1 MKKKIRILHVLSS
14 HIYSGAE
21 NVVCQ
26 LISMF
31 RSDPDYE
38 MVYCSPDGPIREALE
53 ARQVSYVPIEKVC
66 RREIQRVIAEVS
78 PNLVHAH
85 DVRAS
90 IVCAMAAGGVGGN
103 RLPVISHI
111 HACFDS
117 MTKISAKSLSY
128 LLFSGSFKK
137 IFWVSESSLKHYA
150 FSGMVRGKSQ
160 ILYNVID
167 PDKLKQRLEEDTAS
181 YGYDVVFL
189 GRFTDQ
195 KNPKRIVGI
204 LECLQ
209 KQLQLQQEPL
219 WQGQFQA
226 AMIGDGALYSS
237 IQQMVQ
243 EKGLEQVIALPGY
256 QSNPYKALASAKAFL
271 MASRYEGTPMSVLE
285 AMALGVPVVSTAT
298 DGIADVVKSGVTGY
312 LEETDEKLAERL
324 KELLTDP
331 KKQKSMSEAS
341 KKQFAQTCDRKKYRQ
356 TLDTVYQEN
365 AVW

>member
-26 LISMF
+26 IISMF

-103 RLPVISHI
+103 RLPIISHI

-137 IFWVSESSLKHYA
+137 IFLSLIH
-150 FSGMVRGKSQ
+150 
-160 ILYNVID
+160 I
-167 PDKLKQRLEEDTAS
+167 
-181 YGYDVVFL
+181 
-189 GRFTDQ
+189 
-195 KNPKRIVGI
+195 
-204 LECLQ
+204 
-209 KQLQLQQEPL
+209 
-219 WQGQFQA
+219 
-226 AMIGDGALYSS
+226 
-237 IQQMVQ
+237 
-243 EKGLEQVIALPGY
+243 
-256 QSNPYKALASAKAFL
+256 
-271 MASRYEGTPMSVLE
+271 
-285 AMALGVPVVSTAT
+285 
-298 DGIADVVKSGVTGY
+298 
-312 LEETDEKLAERL
+312 
-324 KELLTDP
+324 
-331 KKQKSMSEAS
+331 
-341 KKQFAQTCDRKKYRQ
+341 
-356 TLDTVYQEN
+356 
-365 AVW
+365 

>member
-26 LISMF
+26 IISMF

-90 IVCAMAAGGVGGN
+90 IVCAMAAGGASGN

-150 FSGMVRGKSQ
+150 FSGMVKGKSQ

-204 LECLQ
+204 LECLK
-209 KQLQLQQEPL
+209 KQL
-219 WQGQFQA
+219 QFQA
-226 AMIGDGALYSS
+226 AMIGDGELYSS

-324 KELLTDP
+324 KELLMNQE
-331 KKQKSMSEAS
+331 KQKSMSEAS
-341 KKQFAQTCDRKKYRQ
+341 KKQFAQICDLEKYRQ
-356 TLDTVYQEN
+356 TLNTVYQEN

>member
-26 LISMF
+26 IISMF

-53 ARQVSYVPIEKVC
+53 ARQVSYMPIEKVC

-90 IVCAMAAGGVGGN
+90 IVCAMAAGGAGGN

-150 FSGMVRGKSQ
+150 FSGMVKGKSQ

-167 PDKLKQRLEEDTAS
+167 SEKLKQRLEEDTAS

-195 KNPKRIVGI
+195 KNPQRIVKI

-209 KQLQLQQEPL
+209 KQLQQEPL
-219 WQGQFQA
+219 WQGDLRT
-226 AMIGDGALYSS
+226 AMIGDGELYSS

-243 EKGLEQVIALPGY
+243 KKSLEQMIALPGY
-256 QSNPYKALASAKAFL
+256 QSNPYKVLASAKVFL

-298 DGIADVVKSGVTGY
+298 DGIADVVKSGLTGY

-324 KELLTDP
+324 KELLINQE
-331 KKQKSMSEAS
+331 KQKSMSEAS
-341 KKQFAQTCDRKKYRQ
+341 KKQFAQICDLKKYRQ

>member
-26 LISMF
+26 IISMF

-53 ARQVSYVPIEKVC
+53 ARQVPYVPIEKVC

-90 IVCAMAAGGVGGN
+90 IVCAMAAGGAGEN

-150 FSGMVRGKSQ
+150 FSGMVKGKSQ

-167 PDKLKQRLEEDTAS
+167 PEKLKQRLEEDTAS

-209 KQLQLQQEPL
+209 KQLQ
-219 WQGQFQA
+219 FQA
-226 AMIGDGALYSS
+226 AMIGDGELYSS

-298 DGIADVVKSGVTGY
+298 DGIADVVKPGVTGY

-331 KKQKSMSEAS
+331 EKQKSMSEAS
-341 KKQFAQTCDRKKYRQ
+341 KKWFAQICDLEKYRQ
-356 TLDTVYQEN
+356 ALDTAYQEN

>member
-26 LISMF
+26 IISMF
-31 RSDPDYE
+31 WSDPDYE
-38 MVYCSPDGPIREALE
+38 MIYCSPDGPIREALE
-53 ARQVSYVPIEKVC
+53 ARQVPYAPVEKVC
-66 RREIQRVIAEVS
+66 RKEIQRVITEVS

-90 IVCAMAAGGVGGN
+90 IVCAMAAGGAGGN

-150 FSGMVRGKSQ
+150 FSGMVKGKSQ

-195 KNPKRIVGI
+195 KNPQRIVGI

-209 KQLQLQQEPL
+209 KQLQQAPL
-219 WQGQFQA
+219 WQGKFRA
-226 AMIGDGALYSS
+226 AMIGDGELYSS
-237 IQQMVQ
+237 IQQMVK
-243 EKGLEQVIALPGY
+243 ERGLDQVIALPGY

-341 KKQFAQTCDRKKYRQ
+341 KKQFAQICDLKKYRQ

>member
-1 MKKKIRILHVLSS
+1 MTPKIRILHVLSS

-26 LISMF
+26 IISMF

-53 ARQVSYVPIEKVC
+53 ARQVPYVPIEKVC

-90 IVCAMAAGGVGGN
+90 IVCAMAAGGASGK

-150 FSGMVRGKSQ
+150 FSGMVKGKSQ

-195 KNPKRIVGI
+195 KNPQRIVGI
-204 LECLQ
+204 LECLH
-209 KQLQLQQEPL
+209 KQL
-219 WQGQFQA
+219 QFQA
-226 AMIGDGALYSS
+226 AMIGDGELYSS

-243 EKGLEQVIALPGY
+243 EKGLEKVIALPGY

>member
-26 LISMF
+26 IISMF

-53 ARQVSYVPIEKVC
+53 VRQVSYVPIDKVC

-90 IVCAMAAGGVGGN
+90 IVCAMAAGGASGN

-117 MTKISAKSLSY
+117 MTKISAKSLSF

-150 FSGMVRGKSQ
+150 FSGMVKGKSQ

-167 PDKLKQRLEEDTAS
+167 PEKLKQRLEEDTTS
-181 YGYDVVFL
+181 YEYDVVFL
-189 GRFTDQ
+189 GRFTNQ
-195 KNPKRIVGI
+195 KNPQRIVEI

-219 WQGQFQA
+219 WQGQFRA
-226 AMIGDGALYSS
+226 AMIGDGELYSS

-285 AMALGVPVVSTAT
+285 AMALGVPVVSTAA

-324 KELLTDP
+324 KELLMNQE
-331 KKQKSMSEAS
+331 KQKSMSEAS
-341 KKQFAQTCDRKKYRQ
+341 KKQFAQICDLEKYRQ
-356 TLDTVYQEN
+356 TLDEVYQEN
-365 AVW
+365 VVW

>member
-26 LISMF
+26 IISMF

-53 ARQVSYVPIEKVC
+53 VRQVSYVPIDKVC

-90 IVCAMAAGGVGGN
+90 IVCAMAAGGASGN

-117 MTKISAKSLSY
+117 MTKISVKSLSY

-150 FSGMVRGKSQ
+150 FSGMVKGKSQ

-167 PDKLKQRLEEDTAS
+167 PEKLKQRLEEDTTS
-181 YGYDVVFL
+181 YGYGVVFL

-195 KNPKRIVGI
+195 KNPQRIVEI
-204 LECLQ
+204 LECLH
-209 KQLQLQQEPL
+209 KQL
-219 WQGQFQA
+219 QFQA
-226 AMIGDGALYSS
+226 AMIGDGELYSS

-331 KKQKSMSEAS
+331 EKQKSMSEAS
-341 KKQFAQTCDRKKYRQ
+341 KKWFAQICDRKKYRQ
-356 TLDTVYQEN
+356 ALDTAYQEN

>member
-26 LISMF
+26 IISMF

-53 ARQVSYVPIEKVC
+53 ARLVPYVPIEKVC

-90 IVCAMAAGGVGGN
+90 IVCAMAAGAASGN

-150 FSGMVRGKSQ
+150 FSGMVKGKSQ

-167 PDKLKQRLEEDTAS
+167 PEKLKQRLEEDTAS

-209 KQLQLQQEPL
+209 KQLQ
-219 WQGQFQA
+219 FRA
-226 AMIGDGALYSS
+226 AMIGDGELYSS

-341 KKQFAQTCDRKKYRQ
+341 KKQFAQICDLKKYRQ

>member
-26 LISMF
+26 IISMF

-53 ARQVSYVPIEKVC
+53 ARQVPYVPIEKVC

-90 IVCAMAAGGVGGN
+90 IVCAMAAGGVGEN

-150 FSGMVRGKSQ
+150 FSGLVKGKSQ

-167 PDKLKQRLEEDTAS
+167 PDKLKQLLEEDTAS
-181 YGYDVVFL
+181 YGYNVVFL

-195 KNPKRIVGI
+195 KNPQRIVGI

-209 KQLQLQQEPL
+209 KQLQ
-219 WQGQFQA
+219 FQA
-226 AMIGDGALYSS
+226 AMIGDGELYSS

-312 LEETDEKLAERL
+312 LEETDEKLAERENMRMRRL
-324 KELLTDP
+324 ANM
-331 KKQKSMSEAS
+331 MSPS
-341 KKQFAQTCDRKKYRQ
+341 
-356 TLDTVYQEN
+356 
-365 AVW
+365 

>member
-26 LISMF
+26 IISMF

-90 IVCAMAAGGVGGN
+90 IVCAMAAGGASGN

-117 MTKISAKSLSY
+117 MTEISAKSLSY

-150 FSGMVRGKSQ
+150 FSGMVKGKSQ

-195 KNPKRIVGI
+195 KNPQRIVGI
-204 LECLQ
+204 LEYLH
-209 KQLQLQQEPL
+209 KQLQ
-219 WQGQFQA
+219 FRA
-226 AMIGDGALYSS
+226 AMIGDGELYSS

-256 QSNPYKALASAKAFL
+256 QSNPYKALASAKVFL

-298 DGIADVVKSGVTGY
+298 DGIADVVKPGVTGY

-324 KELLTDP
+324 KELLMDP